1 MHGNIQTDSVDT
13 AHGHTRL
20 KINGVLSGWNVKQK
34 LQELNSKAQQQFDV
48 TQVHISQKRN
58 TSSAEPAMSHWHRR
72 QSQLPKRKLE
82 EQTELHHT
90 APECLHESEKQGDMS
105 LHTCPAAPISKNCAW
120 GTNDMRESQFHPW
133 ASSPAPIG
141 KSAEDGE
148 VRNCRRCC
156 RSLVYF

>member
-82 EQTELHHT
+82 EQTELCLR
-90 APECLHESEKQGDMS
+90 AIIADPEVRHGSSVS
-105 LHTCPAAPISKNCAW
+105 LNRNMC
-120 GTNDMRESQFHPW
+120 ESQFHPC